1 MAKVSAVILIY
12 DIRGFTA
19 ASKKIATGDLGAF
32 ATAAHRTILE
42 LFAQRPP
49 TFVKNLGDGHL
60 LIWETTDDPEK
71 ELIDFVVSAAEKA
84 RAAFP
89 AFVAGQKIAGV
100 ELPKHVGVGVA
111 VGDVS
116 RSDDYYGVAV
126 NLAARL
132 QNLARPEGLAMDQTV
147 FGMIGKREE
156 LIRQGFRK
164 TKVSL
169 KGLGTTLVWVNRPFS
184 WERLLGTVG
193 KYAAIAMVPIGY
205 ILLADNDTMSR
216 IPGSSV
222 IHTLLDNYELSIF
235 RKFALDAD
243 IRKMADKH
251 RRAVAE
257 AILKARLPDGR
268 IATNIRDV
276 NDPNS
281 EPASVWGSSQAICG
295 LLSAPHLSLEVKR
308 GLILPYS
315 DYLFSPGVFIKDHGW
330 LVSPGTNYTLAE
342 PGIWSVAALARALAI
357 PGLLEGEVRAK
368 TEERLQLAQR
378 AIAIYHPLEKSGG
391 WNIFPSQTNPAQ
403 HSPYTTTLALL
414 ALLETHAAKEPWE
427 GSMEKRDALLE
438 QTAKYLI
445 SLFVKADGPNVYS
458 GWRRTGSPA
467 APISEGLTLQI
478 YSELLRAQKQT
489 GLPLP
494 AEMLAEMSRHLGAL
508 YERTSDVPYDAG
520 EYSSPFKTHQGLE
533 QRGNESI
540 NFLWHSWA
548 IEAAVRWLESPAAS
562 SAPRSSVVSVKRAL
576 AWLVVKMSD
585 DKRKEAVEGMSFIG
599 GETLLGYSVVP
610 AP

>member
-19 ASKKIATGDLGAF
+19 ASKKIATGDLGKF

-42 LFAQRPP
+42 LFAERPP

-71 ELIDFVVSAAEKA
+71 ELIGFVVAAAEKA

-89 AFVAGQKIAGV
+89 AFVAGQKIEGV
-100 ELPKHVGVGVA
+100 ELPKHVGIGVA

-156 LIRQGFRK
+156 LVRQGFRK

-169 KGLGTTLVWVNRPFS
+169 KGLGTTLVWVNRPFC
-184 WERLLGTVG
+184 WERMLATVG
-193 KYAAIAMVPIGY
+193 KYVAIALIPIAY
-205 ILLADNDTMSR
+205 ILLADLSDR
-216 IPGSSV
+216 VPGSTGVRRMLDQYEFSV
-222 IHTLLDNYELSIF
+222 F
-235 RKFALDAD
+235 RKPQLDAE
-243 IRKMADKH
+243 IRRVAEQD

-268 IATNIRDV
+268 IATNLRDV

-281 EPASVWGSSQAICG
+281 EPPSVWGSSQALCG
-295 LLSAPHLSLEVKR
+295 LLTAPHLTVEAKR
-308 GLILPYS
+308 DLVLPYA
-315 DYLFSPGVFIKDHGW
+315 DYLFSPGVFIKTHGW
-330 LVSPGTNYTLAE
+330 QVSPESKYTLAE
-342 PGIWSVAALARALAI
+342 PGVWTVAMLARALAI
-357 PGLLEGEVRAK
+357 PGLLEGEARTK
-368 TEERLQLAQR
+368 TEERLRLAQE
-378 AIAIYHPLEKSGG
+378 AIAIYHPLEQSGG
-391 WNIFPSQTNPAQ
+391 WNIFPSQANPAL

-414 ALLETHAAKEPWE
+414 ALLETHSAKQPWQ
-427 GSMEKRDALLE
+427 GSVEKRDALLKK
-438 QTAKYLI
+438 TAEYLI
-445 SLFVKADGPNVYS
+445 ASFVKDPTGMS
-458 GWRRTGSPA
+458 GWRRTSSPA
-467 APISEGLTLQI
+467 VPISEGLTLQI

-489 GLPLP
+489 GLALP
-494 AEMLAEMSRHLGAL
+494 ADMLEEIPRHLSGF
-508 YERTSDVPYDAG
+508 YRRTAGVPYDAG
-520 EYSSPFKTHQGLE
+520 EYSSPFKTHEGVEL
-533 QRGNESI
+533 RGNESI

-548 IEAAVRWLESPAAS
+548 IEAAARWLESPGAAT
-562 SAPRSSVVSVKRAL
+562 APRSSVVSVRRAL
-576 AWLVVKMSD
+576 GWLVVNMSEE
-585 DKRKEAVEGMSFIG
+585 KRKEAVEGMSFIG